1 MLKKYLILTI
11 LFTLFTNSVYAA
23 GQRGIFLIKDLEI
36 EHFLTE
42 LLQPIFVA
50 AGVNPKSIHI
60 YIIADPSPNAF
71 VAGGQN
77 IFVHT
82 GLITFANS
90 YEEIA
95 GVLAH
100 ELGHI
105 VAGHVSRGEAA
116 YAKSNMLV
124 LLGLA
129 AMLLAAPLL
138 AASNNDSGSLVD
150 VVGFLAYGSQQASF
164 TSAMQYSRGE
174 ESQADQLGAEFIAST
189 NYSFN
194 GFLNFMKKL
203 YDKEDKTRY
212 EQDYYLW
219 YSSHPLTLNR
229 IAFIEEYI
237 KQHPRNVT
245 LDSKLQTEFLFSK
258 AKILAYTSTYK
269 QLNDL
274 YQENTPDGLYA
285 KAIYNYN
292 HHDFTKATNTLTSLT
307 KNYQSIYIQELVA
320 DIAFDSQQYTQAI
333 QLYKNIAKVEPNDII
348 FLKLARSYLLQN
360 DIQDAFQTIN
370 ISLSYNNQNP
380 LAWHIKSLIF
390 GKMQKYPEAKLATAE
405 KHLILH
411 QFDQAK
417 YFAVSALADIKN
429 NPEATMQA
437 KDILSYIKN
446 NQKK

>member
-1 MLKKYLILTI
+1 M
-11 LFTLFTNSVYAA
+11 LFTNSVYAA
-23 GQRGIFLIKDLEI
+23 GQRSIFIIKDLEI

-42 LLQPIFVA
+42 LLQPIFVS

-82 GLITFANS
+82 GLITFSNS

-138 AASNNDSGSLVD
+138 AASNSDSSSLVD
-150 VVGFLAYGSQQASF
+150 VVGFLAYGSQQASY

-174 ESQADQLGAEFIAST
+174 ESQADQLGAEFIANT

-229 IAFIEEYI
+229 ITFMEEYI
-237 KQHPRNVT
+237 KQHPRKVT
-245 LDSKLQTEFLFSK
+245 INTHLQNEFLFSK
-258 AKILAYTSTYK
+258 AKILAYTSTSK
-269 QLNDL
+269 QINDF
-274 YQENTPDGLYA
+274 YPSSTPDALYA
-285 KAIYNYN
+285 KAIYAYN
-292 HHDFTKATNTLTSLT
+292 HHDFQKATNTLNSLPRI
-307 KNYQSIYIQELVA
+307 YQSVYTEELIA
-320 DIAFDSQQYTQAI
+320 DIAFDSQKYAKAI
-333 QLYKNIAKVEPNDII
+333 QLYKHIAKVAPNDII

-360 DIQDAFQTIN
+360 NIKDAFQAIN

-380 LAWHIKSLIF
+380 LAWHIQSLIF
-390 GKMQKYPEAKLATAE
+390 GKMKKYPEAQLATAE

-411 QFDQAK
+411 QFSQAK
-417 YFAVSALADIKN
+417 YFATAALANIKN

-437 KDILSYIKN
+437 QDILSYIKN